1 MKDLFL
7 ITILGI
13 SLISCHNKKP
23 EAMPE
28 TTTVSETEQPQA
40 PQFENNVPSTH
51 LPYKVVNREVVSAP
65 LADGQELKKL
75 RETIDIPSEYSEQQL
90 KEIANVL
97 KHNETFDY
105 FNFEFYL
112 ESQPKTGP
120 NYGIVNISP
129 GEVYAKV
136 NYVEPP
142 KEPEKPVKKP
152 YDGCTVYGAWNMM
165 GAKVIAYQ
173 KNGRCYMVNYYGGSN
188 YGDPELY
195 YKTTYHGR
203 TAFKNAEDPAD
214 MYVINSNGDL
224 DGYYDGDLV
233 TTFGQTTY

>member
-1 MKDLFL
+1 MKHLFL
-7 ITILGI
+7 ITFLGF
-13 SLISCHNKKP
+13 SLISCNNKKP
-23 EAMPE
+23 EPMPE
-28 TTTVSETEQPQA
+28 IITDSEPEQIQTPKL
-40 PQFENNVPSTH
+40 ENKAPSTN
-51 LPYKVVNREVVSAP
+51 LSYKVVNREVVSAP
-65 LADGQELKKL
+65 LVDGQELKKL
-75 RETIDIPSEYSEQQL
+75 RETIDIPSRYSEEQL

-97 KHNETFDY
+97 KHNESFDY

-129 GEVYAKV
+129 GEVFAKV
-136 NYVEPP
+136 NYVESP
-142 KEPEKPVKKP
+142 KEPEKPVRKP
-152 YDGCTVYGAWNMM
+152 YDGYTVYGAWNMM

-195 YKTTYHGR
+195 YKTTYHGL
-203 TAFKNAEDPAD
+203 TAFKNAEDPED

-224 DGYYDGDLV
+224 DGYYYGDLAS
-233 TTFGQTTY
+233 TFGKTTY